1 MSQVNG
7 CPRQNPAYRPT
18 HFFLLAVACI
28 APETILS
35 GKVLTHQLGP
45 DIQNVTDSSY
55 QNTIDE
61 GLFDKV
67 DCTGAHRFDR
77 DLNFAATV

>member
-18 HFFLLAVACI
+18 HFFLLAIACVV
-28 APETILS
+28 PETILS
-35 GKVLTHQLGP
+35 AKVLTHPLGL
-45 DIQNVTDSSY
+45 DIQNVTNSFY

-67 DCTGAHRFDR
+67 DGTGAHRFDR
-77 DLNFAATV
+77 GLNFAATV